1 MEIRLLKY
9 FYTIAQEETISQ
21 AAEVLHLTQPTLS
34 RQLRELEEELG
45 TELFIREKRKMVL
58 TEAGRFLKDRA
69 EEILDLTEQT
79 QREFKNRKHQLFSGH
94 FSIGCVEADNSDTLA
109 MMLEELLSDYPEVH
123 FDLYSGTG
131 DEITDRL
138 DKGLLDLAILLEPV
152 STEKYET
159 IVLPR
164 KEKWGLLVSTD
175 SFLAQKEELT
185 KDELQGVPLL
195 ISKRP
200 EVQDLLSRFMEKDV
214 TDLTIIG
221 TFNLIFNI
229 FSLVE
234 NNVGSAFV
242 IEGAITGRKVDTLKF
257 LPLSPTIETNCVLVW
272 KRKRSLSP
280 VVKELIHRFSTAFS
294 N

>member
-21 AAEVLHLTQPTLS
+21 AAEVLHITQPTLS

-58 TEAGRFLKDRA
+58 TEAGHFLKDRA
-69 EEILDLTEQT
+69 EEILNLTEKT
-79 QREFKNRKHQLFSGH
+79 QREFKNQKHQLFSGH

-123 FDLYSGTG
+123 FDLYCGTG
-131 DEITDRL
+131 EEITDRL

-164 KEKWGLLVSTD
+164 KEKWGLLVSKS
-175 SFLAQKEELT
+175 SFLAQKNELMQ
-185 KDELQGVPLL
+185 DDLQGVPLL

-200 EVQDLLSRFMEKDV
+200 EVQDLLSRFMEKDA
-214 TDLTIIG
+214 TDLSIIG

-242 IEGAITGRKVDTLKF
+242 IEGAITGREVNTLKF
-257 LPLSPTIETNCVLVW
+257 LPLSPPIETNCILVW
-272 KRKRSLSP
+272 KKKRSLSP
-280 VVKELIHRFSTAFS
+280 VVRELIRRFNVAFPK
-294 N
+294 

>member
-1 MEIRLLKY
+1 M
-9 FYTIAQEETISQ
+9 
-21 AAEVLHLTQPTLS
+21 
-34 RQLRELEEELG
+34 
-45 TELFIREKRKMVL
+45 
-58 TEAGRFLKDRA
+58 
-69 EEILDLTEQT
+69 
-79 QREFKNRKHQLFSGH
+79 
-94 FSIGCVEADNSDTLA
+94 
-109 MMLEELLSDYPEVH
+109 
-123 FDLYSGTG
+123 
-131 DEITDRL
+131 
-138 DKGLLDLAILLEPV
+138 DLAILLEPV

-195 ISKRP
+195 ISKRS
-200 EVQDLLSRFMEKDV
+200 EVQELLSRFMEKDV

-242 IEGAITGRKVDTLKF
+242 IEGAITGREVDTLKF

-272 KRKRSLSP
+272 KKKRSLSP
-280 VVKELIHRFSTAFS
+280 VVKELIHRFSTAFL

>member
-21 AAEVLHLTQPTLS
+21 AAEVLHITQPTLS

-58 TEAGRFLKDRA
+58 TEAGHFLKDRA
-69 EEILDLTEQT
+69 EEILNLTEQT
-79 QREFKNRKHQLFSGH
+79 QQAFKNQKNQLFSGH
-94 FSIGCVEADNSDTLA
+94 FTIGCVEADNSDTLA
-109 MMLEELLSDYPEVH
+109 MMLEELISDYPDVH

-131 DEITDRL
+131 DEIANRL
-138 DKGLLDLAILLEPV
+138 EKGLLDLAIVLEPV

-164 KEKWGLLVSTD
+164 KEKWGLLVSMD
-175 SFLAQKEELT
+175 SFLAQKTVLT

-200 EVQDLLSRFMEKDV
+200 EVQALFSRFMNKDIAE
-214 TDLTIIG
+214 LPIIG

-242 IEGAITGRKVDTLKF
+242 IEGATMYRQASTMKF
-257 LPLSPTIETNCVLVW
+257 LPLSPVMETNCVLVW
-272 KRKRSLSP
+272 KKNRSLSP
-280 VVKELIHRFSTAFS
+280 VVKELIKRFHSAFS
-294 N
+294 K

>member
-1 MEIRLLKY
+1 E
-9 FYTIAQEETISQ
+9 
-21 AAEVLHLTQPTLS
+21 
-34 RQLRELEEELG
+34 
-45 TELFIREKRKMVL
+45 
-58 TEAGRFLKDRA
+58 
-69 EEILDLTEQT
+69 
-79 QREFKNRKHQLFSGH
+79 
-94 FSIGCVEADNSDTLA
+94 
-109 MMLEELLSDYPEVH
+109 
-123 FDLYSGTG
+123 
-131 DEITDRL
+131 
-138 DKGLLDLAILLEPV
+138 
-152 STEKYET
+152 
-159 IVLPR
+159 
-164 KEKWGLLVSTD
+164 
-175 SFLAQKEELT
+175 
-185 KDELQGVPLL
+185 
-195 ISKRP
+195 
-200 EVQDLLSRFMEKDV
+200 LLSRFMEKDV

>member
-1 MEIRLLKY
+1 M
-9 FYTIAQEETISQ
+9 
-21 AAEVLHLTQPTLS
+21 
-34 RQLRELEEELG
+34 
-45 TELFIREKRKMVL
+45 
-58 TEAGRFLKDRA
+58 
-69 EEILDLTEQT
+69 
-79 QREFKNRKHQLFSGH
+79 
-94 FSIGCVEADNSDTLA
+94 
-109 MMLEELLSDYPEVH
+109 
-123 FDLYSGTG
+123 
-131 DEITDRL
+131 
-138 DKGLLDLAILLEPV
+138 
-152 STEKYET
+152 
-159 IVLPR
+159 
-164 KEKWGLLVSTD
+164 GLLVSTD

-200 EVQDLLSRFMEKDV
+200 EVQDLLSRFMGKDV

-242 IEGAITGRKVDTLKF
+242 IEGAITGREVDTLKF

-272 KRKRSLSP
+272 KKKRSLSP